1 MSGTDRARGAVQQAA
16 ANTNSPARQDE
27 GQTIVQMVEAMKPA
41 LTRLFASEKMSDRF
55 VRVAITVIRTNP
67 GLQRCN
73 PQSLLAALMLSAQLN
88 LEPGP
93 LGHVYYV
100 PFGREVTFVV
110 GYKGLID
117 LARRS
122 GEIASIE
129 ARAVREHDE
138 FDYCYGLESRLYHK
152 PADDNRGDITHV
164 YGIAK
169 FKDGGHYYDV
179 LSVGDIEQARQQSQT
194 GRNNK
199 GPWKDHYEAM
209 ARKTVIRRMAPY
221 LPLNVEAAQAIE
233 ADEAT
238 VVQSTADEGG
248 VIDVTLVHHDDTD
261 DTDDIDTADDEDRM
275 VQADREAA
283 KAEGVT
289 S

>member
-1 MSGTDRARGAVQQAA
+1 MSGTDRARSEVARAAQQSNA
-16 ANTNSPARQDE
+16 PAQQ

-67 GLQRCN
+67 GLQRCE
-73 PQSLLAALMLSAQLN
+73 PSSLLAALMLSAQLN

-122 GEIASIE
+122 GEIQSIE
-129 ARAVREHDE
+129 ARAVFEGDDFE
-138 FDYCYGLESRLYHK
+138 YCYGLESVLRHR
-152 PADDNRGDITHV
+152 PSEGTRGELTHV

-179 LSVGDIEQARQQSQT
+179 LNRGDIEQARQQSQT
-194 GRNNK
+194 GRKNQ
-199 GPWKDHYEAM
+199 GPWKDHYESM

-221 LPLNVEAAQAIE
+221 LPLNVEAAQALE
-233 ADEAT
+233 ADEAKLAYRPDAG
-238 VVQSTADEGG
+238 SDEA
-248 VIDVTLVHHDDTD
+248 VIDVTVLGD
-261 DTDDIDTADDEDRM
+261 ADDDSAL
-275 VQADREAA
+275 ADADADAA
-283 KAEGVT
+283 EAEGVT
-289 S
+289 A